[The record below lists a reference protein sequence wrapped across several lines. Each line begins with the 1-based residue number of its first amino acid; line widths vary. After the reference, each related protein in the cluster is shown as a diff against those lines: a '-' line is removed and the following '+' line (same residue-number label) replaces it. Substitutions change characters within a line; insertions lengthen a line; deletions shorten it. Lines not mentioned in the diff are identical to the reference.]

1 MDRTPIPNIAALK
14 QMVHSGKLSRDRRA
28 WYAWSRELSI
38 HLTWLLLHFPVSANQ
53 VTIASVSLAL
63 AGVCLL
69 ASAQPGIALA
79 GAAALLAH
87 HFLDK
92 VDGDIARF
100 RGTYSLR
107 GVYVDDLG
115 HAISGG
121 GILLALGIHLSSS
134 GARATAI
141 APVVFGAIGGLAM
154 VIGNQSK
161 NAGFLLFARAVLSQP
176 ALLPSRR
183 ASGPLEALSRQAT
196 HQDRGAQP
204 EAHGN
209 RTAWLSWLRDAVLI
223 AADYTLLLPLVTA
236 GLLAQALT
244 RNTVFLDWLLRAECV
259 LQLAVLAALVVIN
272 YTVNVENESL
282 RLDAVARS
290 RGDADPR

>member
-1 MDRTPIPNIAALK
+1 MDRAPVPNIATLK

-28 WYAWSRELSI
+28 WYAWSRRLSI
-38 HLTWLLLHFPVSANQ
+38 HITWLLLHFPVSANQ
-53 VTIASVSLAL
+53 VTIASALLAL
-63 AGVCLL
+63 AGVCLM
-69 ASAQPGIALA
+69 ASARPSIALA
-79 GAAALLAH
+79 GSAALLAH

-121 GILLALGIHLSSS
+121 GILLALGLHLAR
-134 GARATAI
+134 GAGSNAAVPLL
-141 APVVFGAIGGLAM
+141 AAGAIGGLAV

-161 NAGFLLFARAVLSQP
+161 NAGFLLFSRAVLSQP
-176 ALLPSRR
+176 ELLPAQR
-183 ASGPLEALSRQAT
+183 ASSPLEALSRQAT
-196 HQDRGAQP
+196 HRDRGAQF
-204 EAHGN
+204 EAAPGQALWIS
-209 RTAWLSWLRDAVLI
+209 RLRDAVLI
-223 AADYTLLLPLVTA
+223 AADYTLLLPLVAA
-236 GLLAQALT
+236 GLLVEALMQ
-244 RNTVFLDWLLRAECV
+244 NHAFLVWLVSAECA
-259 LQLAVLAALVVIN
+259 LQLAVLAALIVIN

-290 RGDADPR
+290 RGDAESR

>member
-1 MDRTPIPNIAALK
+1 MDRAPVPNIATLK

-28 WYAWSRELSI
+28 WYAWSRGLSI
-38 HLTWLLLHFPVSANQ
+38 HVTWLLLHLPVSANQ
-53 VTIASVSLAL
+53 VTIASVALTL

-69 ASAQPGIALA
+69 ASARPWVALA

-100 RGTYSLR
+100 RGSYSLR
-107 GVYVDDLG
+107 GVYLDDLG
-115 HAISGG
+115 HAIAGG
-121 GILLALGIHLSSS
+121 GILLGLALHLARGAAS
-134 GARATAI
+134 GAAI
-141 APVVFGAIGGLAM
+141 PLLAAGAVGGLAV

-176 ALLPSRR
+176 ELLPARR

-196 HQDRGAQP
+196 HQDRGAELAAP
-204 EAHGN
+204 AG
-209 RTAWLSWLRDAVLI
+209 RASWLAWLRNLVLI

-236 GLLAQALT
+236 GLLVEALT
-244 RNTVFLDWLLRAECV
+244 GRHGLLVWLLAAECA
-259 LQLAVLAALVVIN
+259 LQVAVLAALIVIN
-272 YTVNVENESL
+272 YTVNVENECL

-290 RGDADPR
+290 RSDDQPQ